1 MYRDVWILGPPDNGY
16 PGGFPRGLINRVKRR
31 WWGKERLW
39 VCSGR
44 VRDGGITVDIKRE
57 VNPKIIAN
65 GEYLPIR
72 PDRFDFVFLDPPYSE
87 SEAKE
92 MYGTGYP
99 NPFKLLKEAWR
110 VTKGGGHVLFL
121 HRLIPGSMLGLP
133 MRSQNVVA
141 IVGLAVSGHG
151 RTCVRSP
158 YSESPSS
165 SKGSPSRM
173 THTHRPNHVPISS
186 RRYGATVG
194 FLVG

>member
-44 VRDGGITVDIKRE
+44 VRDGGGITVDIKRE

-141 IVGLAVSGHG
+141 IVGVG
-151 RTCVRSP
+151 RVGAWSNMRALTVFRKP
-158 YSESPSS
+158 EQLQ
-165 SKGSPSRM
+165 GLTFDND
-173 THTHRPNHVPISS
+173 THAPP
-186 RRYGATVG
+186 
-194 FLVG
+194 